1 MTIRLGDIFSYNQ
14 NVLRCFKLLS
24 HTGPDCIVNLNNQSI
39 QQALPNLIPVI
50 LILLIFKIQMYGGG
64 HRFGFLHPRFV
75 YVSCNYCAH
84 NCITLLSYIVFVQ
97 SPVYSD
103 HVWGS
108 LENRTLIRRT
118 TISCP
123 TIERKN
129 PYISN
134 IYATLLR

>member
-1 MTIRLGDIFSYNQ
+1 MEAAIGLASFIR
-14 NVLRCFKLLS
+14 
-24 HTGPDCIVNLNNQSI
+24 
-39 QQALPNLIPVI
+39 ALYMFHAII
-50 LILLIFKIQMYGGG
+50 
-64 HRFGFLHPRFV
+64 
-75 YVSCNYCAH
+75 CAH
-84 NCITLLSYIVFVQ
+84 DCTTLLSYIVFIQ

-129 PYISN
+129 PYI
-134 IYATLLR
+134 YATLLR

>member
-1 MTIRLGDIFSYNQ
+1 MEAAIGLASFIRALFMIHAIT
-14 NVLRCFKLLS
+14 VHMIALL
-24 HTGPDCIVNLNNQSI
+24 
-39 QQALPNLIPVI
+39 
-50 LILLIFKIQMYGGG
+50 
-64 HRFGFLHPRFV
+64 LH
-75 YVSCNYCAH
+75 N
-84 NCITLLSYIVFVQ
+84 YIVFVQ

-129 PYISN
+129 PYI
-134 IYATLLR
+134 YATFLI